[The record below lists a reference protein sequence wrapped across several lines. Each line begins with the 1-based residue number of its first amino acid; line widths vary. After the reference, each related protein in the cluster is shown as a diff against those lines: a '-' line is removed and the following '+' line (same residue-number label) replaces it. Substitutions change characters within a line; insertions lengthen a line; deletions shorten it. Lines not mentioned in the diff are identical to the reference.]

1 MFENEL
7 NELRKN
13 DLLRQFVSRG
23 SPQGPVII
31 IDGKRYINFSSND
44 YLGLAG
50 SPELLKAAEAAGKKY
65 GFGAGASRLL
75 AGGSILQERLEKA
88 VAVFKMTEAAL
99 VLNSGYTANTAV
111 IPAIAP
117 EGSAIFSDELNH
129 ASIIDGC
136 RLSRAKVL
144 VYRHKDIGHLAGLMK
159 KEPARRKVV
168 VTDSVFSMDGDI
180 APLPDLCAV
189 SRKHGAVLYLDEAHA
204 TGVLGKG
211 KGSLAHFGLGAEPWI
226 IQLGTFSKAL
236 GSFGAFVAGKRD
248 VIGWLTNAA
257 RGFVF
262 STALPAPVVAASIRA
277 LYLLEKRPGLVNRLL
292 ANTQKT
298 AEGLRTT
305 GYDPGEAETPVLAIR
320 QQSVREAL
328 ALSAYLWKNG
338 IYAPAIRPPTVK
350 EPRIRVTVTAAHT
363 AEHIQTLIG
372 TLERYR
378 RG

>member
-1 MFENEL
+1 
-7 NELRKN
+7 
-13 DLLRQFVSRG
+13 
-23 SPQGPVII
+23 
-31 IDGKRYINFSSND
+31 
-44 YLGLAG
+44 
-50 SPELLKAAEAAGKKY
+50 
-65 GFGAGASRLL
+65 
-75 AGGSILQERLEKA
+75 
-88 VAVFKMTEAAL
+88 MTEAAL

-117 EGSAIFSDELNH
+117 EGSAIFSDGLNH

-144 VYRHKDIGHLAGLMK
+144 VYRHKDVGHLEGLMK